1 MAKKKFNLSSTV
13 ETVKTPSINNQVPAG
28 NQLQNTVKENIKILT
43 ELEYFIRK
51 LNSSEYHLLSNDIQ
65 KNGCKEPI
73 KLWRR
78 ENDFVIVD
86 GHHRFQ
92 ICHALGIDFQTE
104 SLDFQSI
111 DEVKSYMAKLQ
122 LGRRNLTAQENAYLR
137 GMQYSF
143 AKKGIGQSNEKE
155 GSTRDLLA
163 EEYGVS
169 SATISRDFLTYQAV
183 EKLPIKYKQLFLDG
197 DSFLQK
203 QDLEF
208 IAKNDLDIEA
218 FISYREQGNSLQNF
232 QKKDEKIEG
241 KKEENKTEKKH
252 YISSFSSRFIK
263 DFQKANLS
271 EKTAYK
277 QQLLELIKT
286 LDEL

>member
-1 MAKKKFNLSSTV
+1 MAKKKFDIFNTV
-13 ETVKTPSINNQVPAG
+13 ETVKAPSINQVPAG
-28 NQLQNTVKENIKILT
+28 NRLIDAVKENIKILP

-51 LNSSEYHLLSNDIQ
+51 LNSPEYHLLLTDIQ

-92 ICHALGIDFQTE
+92 ICQELGIDFKTE
-104 SLDFQSI
+104 SIEFNSI
-111 DEVKSYMAKLQ
+111 EDVKSYMAKVQ

-137 GMQYSF
+137 GMQYDF
-143 AKKGIGQSNEKE
+143 AKKGVGQYNKKE
-155 GSTRDLLA
+155 GNTRDLLA

-169 SATISRDFLTYQAV
+169 SATISRDFWTYQAV
-183 EKLPIKYKQLFLDG
+183 EKLPVEHKQLFLEG

-208 IAKNDLDIEA
+208 IAKNELDIET
-218 FISYREQGNSLQNF
+218 FLNYREQGNSLQNF
-232 QKKDEKIEG
+232 QKKDEKQGEIQ
-241 KKEENKTEKKH
+241 KEKQKEKKH
-252 YISSFSSRFIK
+252 YFSSFSSRFIK
-263 DFQKANLS
+263 DFQKANSS
-271 EKTAYK
+271 EKQVYK
-277 QQLLELIKT
+277 QQLLELIKS
-286 LDEL
+286 LDEV